1 MKDLWQSHDY
11 SGNFGFPKGGII
23 LWQFREKDEDK
34 KARVFT
40 FDQHASSAWGLST
53 WKRSA
58 EKASGKAERLKSVRS
73 DSRPLQT
80 EYEGAL
86 YHVIG
91 RGNERKR
98 IFAGEDDHTRFLER
112 DRTDR
117 GKLDRFALVKREV
130 SRNLHLNDLDHDM
143 NLFNAL

>member
-1 MKDLWQSHDY
+1 MGVANLETER
-11 SGNFGFPKGGII
+11 G
-23 LWQFREKDEDK
+23 E
-34 KARVFT
+34 
-40 FDQHASSAWGLST
+40 AS
-53 WKRSA
+53 RQ
-58 EKASGKAERLKSVRS
+58 AERLKSVRS
-73 DSRPLQT
+73 DSPPLQT

-86 YHVIG
+86 YHIIG

-98 IFAGEDDHTRFLER
+98 IFTGEDDHTRFRER

>member
-1 MKDLWQSHDY
+1 VAV
-11 SGNFGFPKGGII
+11 
-23 LWQFREKDEDK
+23 E
-34 KARVFT
+34 
-40 FDQHASSAWGLST
+40 
-53 WKRSA
+53 
-58 EKASGKAERLKSVRS
+58 
-73 DSRPLQT
+73 T

-98 IFAGEDDHTRFLER
+98 IFTGKDHRTRFLER
-112 DRTDR
+112 DRNDR

-130 SRNLHLNDLDHDM
+130 SKNLHLNDLDHDM